1 MKTCTIV
8 AYSNLL
14 LALLVSGPVFAG
26 EVRIAVAA
34 NFTNVSRKIAPLFEK
49 ISGYRTR
56 ISYGS
61 TGKLFAQI
69 ENGAPFDVFL
79 AADSQRPIKAENE
92 GLAVSG
98 TRFIYA
104 RGKLVLWSAKHDAFA
119 DGESYLRKSAFR
131 HLAIA
136 NPKTAPY
143 GLAAQQ
149 VLAHLGIWQVIQPR
163 LVRGESIAQT
173 FQFVA
178 TGNAEVGLLA
188 WSQVRAWKKDP
199 GTTWI
204 IPAQDYAPIEQAAV
218 LLKRG
223 KDNPAAQ
230 AYLAFLRSAVARRLI
245 EDAGYAVKKETKQ
258 ANLK

>member
-1 MKTCTIV
+1 MKIYKIV
-8 AYSNLL
+8 TFSSL
-14 LALLVSGPVFAG
+14 LAALLSSTPLFAA

-49 ISGYRTR
+49 VSGYHTR

-79 AADSQRPIKAENE
+79 AADTRRPVKAEAE
-92 GLAVSG
+92 GLAVPGS
-98 TRFIYA
+98 RFIYA
-104 RGKLVLWSAKHDAFA
+104 RGKLVLWSAKHNVFH
-119 DGESYLRKSAFR
+119 DGESYLQKAAFR
-131 HLAIA
+131 HLAMA

-149 VLAHLGIWQVIQPR
+149 VLAHLGLWHTIQPR
-163 LVRGESIAQT
+163 LVRGESISQT
-173 FQFVA
+173 FQFVVS
-178 TGNAEVGLLA
+178 GNAGAGFVA
-188 WSQVRAWKKDP
+188 WSQVRAWKRDA
-199 GTTWI
+199 GTIWM

-223 KDNPAAQ
+223 KNNLAAQ
-230 AYLAFLRSAVARRLI
+230 AYLRFLRSAAARKLI
-245 EDAGYAVKKETKQ
+245 EDAGYTVK
-258 ANLK
+258 